1 MKQKSDLTQFRTE
14 IVIVFIFLGSIGFPG
29 TYRQIFG
36 GFIETLYEYL
46 SFLMQ
51 IVIMLT
57 SSGETV
63 MDVKLLDMKPKY
75 RAIYQFMIFTFAES
89 MLVTDVPKAQ
99 VVTSLRLSVTILFA
113 IWLVEHFT
121 LTRILKLFSWPLS
134 ASSSCGPAS
143 RSSLAILIPTRS
155 GACMRQKM
163 HWRRSLP
170 SALS

>member
-75 RAIYQFMIFTFAES
+75 RAIYQFMIFTFAAFCDHPVCDMAGGAFHAEPYPET
-89 MLVTDVPKAQ
+89 VF
-99 VVTSLRLSVTILFA
+99 LRT
-113 IWLVEHFT
+113 
-121 LTRILKLFSWPLS
+121 
-134 ASSSCGPAS
+134 
-143 RSSLAILIPTRS
+143 
-155 GACMRQKM
+155 GA
-163 HWRRSLP
+163 
-170 SALS
+170 A